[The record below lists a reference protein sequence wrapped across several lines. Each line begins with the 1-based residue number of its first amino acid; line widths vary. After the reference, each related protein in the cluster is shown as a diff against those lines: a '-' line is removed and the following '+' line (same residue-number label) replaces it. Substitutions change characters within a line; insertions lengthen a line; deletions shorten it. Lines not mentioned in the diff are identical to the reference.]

1 MKKFILIIILFL
13 AFSCV
18 REKPITT
25 RYIDYT
31 NRDTVY
37 IPLIDTRIDTVVVS
51 TDNYVWKVE
60 IHKKI
65 HTINEDTV

>member
-1 MKKFILIIILFL
+1 MKKIILIIILFL
-13 AFSCV
+13 VFSCA

-31 NRDTVY
+31 NRDTVS
-37 IPLIDTRIDTVVVS
+37 IPLIDTRTDTVIVS
-51 TDNYVWKVE
+51 TDNYTWKVE

-65 HTINEDTV
+65 RAIDEDTV

>member
-1 MKKFILIIILFL
+1 MKKIILIIILFL
-13 AFSCV
+13 VFSCA

-31 NRDTVY
+31 NRDTVS
-37 IPLIDTRIDTVVVS
+37 IPLIDTKIDTVVVS
-51 TDNYVWKVE
+51 TDNYIWKVE

-65 HTINEDTV
+65 RAIDEDTV